1 MGFDLGKLLEDV
13 SMLDTNREQIEYI
26 PREKICS
33 DPNNFY
39 LLSGIE
45 ELAAN
50 IALCGLQQP
59 VRLRKHPSED
69 GLYMI
74 VSGHRRMAAME
85 LLYQDDPERWEEV
98 PCIVEADNV
107 ASPAL
112 QQLRLIYANAN
123 TRTLTSAEQG
133 EQAEQVTKLLYQL
146 KEEGYEFPGRM
157 RDHVA
162 EAVNVSKT
170 KLARLKV
177 IREKLAKCWLPSY
190 RADVIKEATAYTLAQ
205 LPKEWQE
212 ILWGIHKEKPQYAYQ
227 NTVENQSRRMSY
239 IAELQCTHGC
249 ACGCQNVTSM
259 MIRNFR
265 RIYVGVDLN
274 LLEDSVTDLSGNYG
288 ESIKDILA
296 DVLQARS
303 LQLWV
308 SDSANGITTAC
319 VLLDDLYAENADG
332 VDSTIITGLT
342 GNPLNGTGAKFELRI
357 TEKAERVPTVILHYT
372 ANVGSSGGGSL
383 PADFPV
389 SVDENGYTQIEGLP
403 RATNVDSVQDGN
415 TVNMTI
421 TMQDGSVINGV
432 LVLNDSGEPVSYT
445 EDGITCTFT
454 HTVVTKEGG

>member
-1 MGFDLGKLLEDV
+1 MVITQKIKIDLSTTASSARIEVAQEDKYSRDVEISLYAAGLAWQIPEGASALFRYEKSDGRGGSYNIMPDESAAFSISGNKITVKLAPQV
-13 SMLDTNREQIEYI
+13 CTT
-26 PREKICS
+26 PG
-33 DPNNFY
+33 PV
-39 LLSGIE
+39 
-45 ELAAN
+45 AAAVTLTTGTTEVN
-50 IALCGLQQP
+50 TFAFTIH
-59 VRLRKHPSED
+59 VRRTPGVNVVSED
-69 GLYMI
+69 Y
-74 VSGHRRMAAME
+74 
-85 LLYQDDPERWEEV
+85 
-98 PCIVEADNV
+98 
-107 ASPAL
+107 
-112 QQLRLIYANAN
+112 
-123 TRTLTSAEQG
+123 
-133 EQAEQVTKLLYQL
+133 
-146 KEEGYEFPGRM
+146 
-157 RDHVA
+157 
-162 EAVNVSKT
+162 VNVNGLLPASGWKPGLVMRT
-170 KLARLKV
+170 DENGNV
-177 IREKLAKCWLPSY
+177 VAK
-190 RADVIKEATAYTLAQ
+190 D
-205 LPKEWQE
+205 
-212 ILWGIHKEKPQYAYQ
+212 
-227 NTVENQSRRMSY
+227 
-239 IAELQCTHGC
+239 
-249 ACGCQNVTSM
+249 
-259 MIRNFR
+259 NFR

-274 LLEDSVTDLSGNYG
+274 LLEDSVTDWSGNYG

-357 TEKAERVPTVILHYT
+357 TEKAETVPTVILHYT

-445 EDGITCTFT
+445 EDGITCTFN